1 MTGCDRTDRDIFNFL
16 KPLEE
21 ALLDE
26 TCCHHEKIVFMNQFM
41 KYANV
46 FSSMFQQIKEENVKA
61 VIEALR
67 KQFRDKLIENQIK
80 NLTIKNL
87 K

>member
-1 MTGCDRTDRDIFNFL
+1 
-16 KPLEE
+16 
-21 ALLDE
+21 
-26 TCCHHEKIVFMNQFM
+26 M
-41 KYANV
+41 KYTNV
-46 FSSMFQQIKEENVKA
+46 SSSMLQLIKEENVKA

>member
-1 MTGCDRTDRDIFNFL
+1 
-16 KPLEE
+16 
-21 ALLDE
+21 
-26 TCCHHEKIVFMNQFM
+26 M
-41 KYANV
+41 KYTNV
-46 FSSMFQQIKEENVKA
+46 SSSMLQLIKEENVKA

-87 K
+87 

>member
-1 MTGCDRTDRDIFNFL
+1 
-16 KPLEE
+16 
-21 ALLDE
+21 
-26 TCCHHEKIVFMNQFM
+26 M
-41 KYANV
+41 KYTNIS
-46 FSSMFQQIKEENVKA
+46 SSMLQLIKEENVKA

-87 K
+87 

>member
-1 MTGCDRTDRDIFNFL
+1 MTRCDRTDCDIFNFL

-21 ALLDE
+21 ALFDE
-26 TCCHHEKIVFMNQFM
+26 TCCHHEKIVFINQCM
-41 KYANV
+41 KYTNV
-46 FSSMFQQIKEENVKA
+46 SSSMLQLIKEENVKA

-67 KQFRDKLIENQIK
+67 KQLQDKLIENQIK

-87 K
+87 

>member
-1 MTGCDRTDRDIFNFL
+1 
-16 KPLEE
+16 
-21 ALLDE
+21 
-26 TCCHHEKIVFMNQFM
+26 M
-41 KYANV
+41 KYTNV
-46 FSSMFQQIKEENVKA
+46 SRSMLQLIKEENVKA

-87 K
+87 